1 MRCIKNK
8 EGAVS
13 ENALQSGKCRCTQ
26 RTKQAVFK
34 NADVKATMSLEG
46 KTTVASAIG
55 KLIKISLKKGKMF
68 VTPQKAIQYSV
79 NNNGPGPH
87 KSFKSCEVCM
97 K

>member
-8 EGAVS
+8 EGGVS

-34 NADVKATMSLEG
+34 NADVKGTMSLEG
-46 KTTVASAIG
+46 KTTVASAVG
-55 KLIKISLKKGKMF
+55 KLLRISLKKGKMF
-68 VTPQKAIQYSV
+68 VTPRKAIQYSV

>member
-8 EGAVS
+8 EGGVS

-26 RTKQAVFK
+26 GTKQAVFK

-55 KLIKISLKKGKMF
+55 KLLKISLKKGQMF
-68 VTPQKAIQYSV
+68 VTPQKAIQYNV
-79 NNNGPGPH
+79 NNNEPGPH